1 MRKKQ
6 NLLFLIGLSFAL
18 ITIYLFLNPKL
29 SSYINPYKRKTLWN
43 NFLNQTLENK
53 KINSRSFWEFREFYY
68 PGNIIFESK
77 GLLREEIDKKLRKNF
92 SFSLQKDKYFYPF
105 MIFQSDKITSIE
117 TLVKV
122 KKINEILVNSTN
134 VYYKMIFQDDSTLIY
149 SSTNNNIIVIF
160 IKPIEDM
167 IKTNGYFDYKKN
179 DKELLKDKYWLVISK
194 INLD

>member
-6 NLLFLIGLSFAL
+6 NLLFLIRLSFAL

-43 NFLNQTLENK
+43 NFLDQTLKNK
-53 KINSRSFWEFREFYY
+53 EINSRSFWKFREFYY
-68 PGNIIFESK
+68 PGNIIYENK
-77 GLLREEIDKKLRKNF
+77 GLLRKEIDKKLRENF
-92 SFSLQKDKYFYPF
+92 SISLQKDKCFYPF

-117 TLVKV
+117 ALIKV
-122 KKINEILVNSTN
+122 KTINEILINSTN
-134 VYYKMIFQDDSTLIY
+134 VNHKIIFQD
-149 SSTNNNIIVIF
+149 SSTIIYNSTRNNVIVIF
-160 IKPIEDM
+160 IKPVTDM